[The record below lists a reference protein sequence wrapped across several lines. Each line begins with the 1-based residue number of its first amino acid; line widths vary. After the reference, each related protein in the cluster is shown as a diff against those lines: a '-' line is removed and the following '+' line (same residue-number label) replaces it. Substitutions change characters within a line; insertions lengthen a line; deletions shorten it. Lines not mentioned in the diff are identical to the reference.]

1 MTTLKFADFGL
12 SAPVLEALAKKG
24 FEEPTPIQALAIPR
38 LLSGSAHLL
47 ARARTGTGKTA
58 AFGLPLVDRLCEPGP
73 KVRALVLVPTRELA
87 LQVAGEISSLV
98 AGRAPSIAVVYGGAS
113 MGEQLRRLSRGV
125 DIVVG
130 TPGRVL
136 DHIDRKTLDLSGL
149 EWLVLDEADEMLD
162 MGFIE
167 DIERVMDASNPA
179 RRVVLFSATMPAA
192 IMRIARD
199 RLGEFERVEDDTN
212 PVQAGLTDQI
222 WLEVRERDKL
232 EALCRIV
239 DSEDEFY
246 GLVFCHTKVETD
258 AVARAL
264 GERGYAAEALHGDV
278 SQDMRER
285 ILGRF
290 RERKTLILVATD
302 VAARGIDVVMLT
314 HVVNFNLPF
323 DPESYTHRIGR
334 TGRAGNKGTAITFVT
349 PEEYRRL
356 FALRRASGD
365 GLRKGTVPSVDEVID
380 AKRDRIRLKAVEAAS
395 ELLGI
400 RVPGGADGVGD
411 DEEEQASVDDAGQP
425 GAEAESGIAASDA
438 AAPDA
443 GDAGPD
449 AEARDAAAEAARLKA
464 IEKEKTRKA
473 WAERSMGAFWKLAD
487 ELLETLSPREAL
499 AALAAAAYAADL
511 DPRRYGEVRDVSVD
525 SAATARLYIGIGRRD
540 GVWPKD
546 VAEVVKKLTGLPD
559 RLVDDIEVL
568 DRFSFASVPF
578 EAAER
583 ALAEAR
589 KNRGAPFVRIAGP
602 KGSDQGAPRGGP
614 GGFGGKPGAYG
625 PRKSGPYRPR
635 DPAAPGPGGPGGP
648 GGWKPRPEGSFRDR
662 DGGSYGKPSGG
673 AYGRPQGPGGKPAF
687 PHPRGDRKPEG
698 K

>member
-1 MTTLKFADFGL
+1 MPSPTFADFGF
-12 SAPVLEALAKKG
+12 SAPVLEALTRKG

-38 LLSGSAHLL
+38 LLGGTAHLL

-58 AFGLPLVDRLCEPGP
+58 AFGLPLVDRLSTPGP
-73 KVRALVLVPTRELA
+73 KVRALILVPTRELA
-87 LQVAGEISSLV
+87 VQVSGEIASF
-98 AGRAPSIAVVYGGAS
+98 APGPAPRIATVYGGAS

-130 TPGRVL
+130 TPGRVI

-149 EWLVLDEADEMLD
+149 EWLVLDEGDEMLD

-167 DIERVMDASNPA
+167 DIEKVMDAANPE
-179 RRVVLFSATMPAA
+179 RRVVMFSATMPQP
-192 IMRIARD
+192 IMRIARE
-199 RLGEFERVEDDTN
+199 RLGSFETVEDTTN

-264 GERGYAAEALHGDV
+264 SERGYAAEALHGDV

-285 ILGRF
+285 TLGRF
-290 RERKTLILVATD
+290 RDRKTLILVATD
-302 VAARGIDVVMLT
+302 VAARGIDVERLS

-365 GLRKGTVPSVDEVID
+365 GLRKGEVPSIAEVIE
-380 AKRDRIRLKAVEAAS
+380 AKRARIKAKA
-395 ELLGI
+395 I
-400 RVPGGADGVGD
+400 GA
-411 DEEEQASVDDAGQP
+411 
-425 GAEAESGIAASDA
+425 
-438 AAPDA
+438 
-443 GDAGPD
+443 
-449 AEARDAAAEAARLKA
+449 ARDILGLAVPDDDDDSGAAEAVDALEAPDKNA
-464 IEKEKTRKA
+464 
-473 WAERSMGAFWKLAD
+473 SAFYGLAD
-487 ELLETLSPREAL
+487 ELLAGLSARDAL
-499 AALAAAAYAADL
+499 AALAAAAYSGDL

-525 SAATARLYIGIGRRD
+525 SAATARLYVGIGKLD
-540 GVWPKD
+540 GAWPKD
-546 VAEVVKKLTGLPD
+546 VAAVVKRLTGLPD

-568 DRFSFASVPF
+568 ERFSFVSVPF
-578 EAAER
+578 EAAEK
-583 ALAEAR
+583 AIAEAR
-589 KNRGAPFVRIAGP
+589 KQRGAPSVRIATP
-602 KGSDQGAPRGGP
+602 K
-614 GGFGGKPGAYG
+614 
-625 PRKSGPYRPR
+625 
-635 DPAAPGPGGPGGP
+635 GGPGGP
-648 GGWKPRPEGSFRDR
+648 KRSYGPRGQSGKPRP
-662 DGGSYGKPSGG
+662 Y
-673 AYGRPQGPGGKPAF
+673 RPRGVGLGDGKPA
-687 PHPRGDRKPEG
+687 RKPRTPR
-698 K
+698 

>member
-1 MTTLKFADFGL
+1 MTSMSFADFGL
-12 SAPVLEALAKKG
+12 SAPVLEALTRKG

-38 LLSGSAHLL
+38 MLGESTHLL

-58 AFGLPLVDRLCEPGP
+58 AFGLPLVDKLSVAGP
-73 KVRALVLVPTRELA
+73 KVRALILVPTRELA
-87 LQVAGEISSLV
+87 LQVSGEIASFVS
-98 AGRAPSIAVVYGGAS
+98 GPAPRLATVYGGAS

-167 DIERVMDASNPA
+167 DIERVLDAANPE

-199 RLGEFERVEDDTN
+199 RLGSFEKVEDDTN

-258 AVARAL
+258 GVARAL
-264 GERGYAAEALHGDV
+264 SDRGYEAEALHGDV

-290 RERKTLILVATD
+290 RDRKSLILVATD
-302 VAARGIDVVMLT
+302 VAARGIDVEKLT

-334 TGRAGNKGTAITFVT
+334 TGRAGHKGTAVTFVT

-356 FALRRASGD
+356 FALRRTSGA
-365 GLRKGTVPSVDEVID
+365 GLRKGAVPSVGTVIE
-380 AKRDRIRLKAVEAAS
+380 AKRARIRIKAEEAAREMLGVVLPGS
-395 ELLGI
+395 EAALEDAGNPETEKRLADALALGQPSSEDETSVRDSASQPVGSI
-400 RVPGGADGVGD
+400 EIAGNESPDGKSRSGKTADGVMAAGTP
-411 DEEEQASVDDAGQP
+411 ASK
-425 GAEAESGIAASDA
+425 AEKKLKKNRTPA
-438 AAPDA
+438 AAA
-443 GDAGPD
+443 
-449 AEARDAAAEAARLKA
+449 
-464 IEKEKTRKA
+464 KEFYA
-473 WAERSMGAFWKLAD
+473 LAD
-487 ELLETLSPREAL
+487 ELLQTLEPRDAL
-499 AALAAAAYAADL
+499 AALAAAAYAGDL
-511 DPRRYGEVRDVSVD
+511 DPRRYGEVRDVTVD
-525 SAATARLYIGIGRRD
+525 SAGTARLYIGLGKRD

-546 VAEVVKKLTGLPD
+546 IAEVVKKLTGLPD
-559 RLVDDIEVL
+559 RAIDAIEVL
-568 DRFSFASVPF
+568 ERFSFVSVPF
-578 EAAER
+578 DAAEK
-583 ALAEAR
+583 AIAEAR
-589 KNRGAPFVRIAGP
+589 RNRGAPFMRIAAP
-602 KGSDQGAPRGGP
+602 KGSPAKP
-614 GGFGGKPGAYG
+614 GGFSRKQGEHAPYPKRGPKPFSDGPRRKPG
-625 PRKSGPYRPR
+625 
-635 DPAAPGPGGPGGP
+635 
-648 GGWKPRPEGSFRDR
+648 
-662 DGGSYGKPSGG
+662 SYK
-673 AYGRPQGPGGKPAF
+673 
-687 PHPRGDRKPEG
+687 
-698 K
+698 

>member
-1 MTTLKFADFGL
+1 MSFADFGL
-12 SAPVLEALAKKG
+12 SASILEALTRKG

-38 LLSGSAHLL
+38 MLGESTHLL

-58 AFGLPLVDRLCEPGP
+58 AFGLPLVDKLSVAGP
-73 KVRALVLVPTRELA
+73 KVRALILVPTRELA
-87 LQVAGEISSLV
+87 LQVSGEIASFVTGS
-98 AGRAPSIAVVYGGAS
+98 APRLATVYGGAS

-136 DHIDRKTLDLSGL
+136 DHIDRKTLDLSAL

-167 DIERVMDASNPA
+167 DIERVLDAANPE

-199 RLGEFERVEDDTN
+199 RLGSFEKVEDDTN

-264 GERGYAAEALHGDV
+264 SDRGYEAEALHGDV

-290 RERKTLILVATD
+290 RDKKSLILVATD
-302 VAARGIDVVMLT
+302 VAARGIDVEKLT

-334 TGRAGNKGTAITFVT
+334 TGRAGHKGTAVTFVT

-356 FALRRASGD
+356 FALRRTSGA
-365 GLRKGTVPSVDEVID
+365 GLRKGAVPSVGTVIE
-380 AKRDRIRLKAVEAAS
+380 AKRARIRIKTE
-395 ELLGI
+395 
-400 RVPGGADGVGD
+400 
-411 DEEEQASVDDAGQP
+411 
-425 GAEAESGIAASDA
+425 
-438 AAPDA
+438 
-443 GDAGPD
+443 
-449 AEARDAAAEAARLKA
+449 EAARDLLGVILPGSEVETDDIGNPETEKRLANALAMGLVSGEEEHGQVVPDGQAGKMDLATDGAATTGKVEDGKVAEGKTSGKAGLKA
-464 IEKEKTRKA
+464 EKKPKKAKTPVAASKEFYA
-473 WAERSMGAFWKLAD
+473 LAD
-487 ELLETLSPREAL
+487 ELLQTLEPRDAL
-499 AALAAAAYAADL
+499 AALAAAAYAGDL
-511 DPRRYGEVRDVSVD
+511 DPRRYGEVRDVTVD
-525 SAATARLYIGIGRRD
+525 SAGTARLYIGLGKRD

-546 VAEVVKKLTGLPD
+546 IAEVVKKLTGLPD
-559 RLVDDIEVL
+559 RAIDAIEVL
-568 DRFSFASVPF
+568 ERFSFVSVPF
-578 EAAER
+578 DAAEK
-583 ALAEAR
+583 AIAEAR
-589 KNRGAPFVRIAGP
+589 KNRGAPFMRIAAPKGGPSRSSGFSRKPAERAPYPKRGP
-602 KGSDQGAPRGGP
+602 KPFTEGPRR
-614 GGFGGKPGAYG
+614 KPG
-625 PRKSGPYRPR
+625 
-635 DPAAPGPGGPGGP
+635 
-648 GGWKPRPEGSFRDR
+648 
-662 DGGSYGKPSGG
+662 SYK
-673 AYGRPQGPGGKPAF
+673 
-687 PHPRGDRKPEG
+687 
-698 K
+698 

>member
-1 MTTLKFADFGL
+1 MSFADFGL
-12 SAPVLEALAKKG
+12 SASVMEALTRKG

-38 LLSGSAHLL
+38 MLGESTHLL

-58 AFGLPLVDRLCEPGP
+58 AFGLPLVDKLSVAGP
-73 KVRALVLVPTRELA
+73 KVRALILVPTRELA
-87 LQVAGEISSLV
+87 LQVSGEIASFVS
-98 AGRAPSIAVVYGGAS
+98 GSAPRLATVYGGAS

-136 DHIDRKTLDLSGL
+136 DHIDRKTLDLSAL

-167 DIERVMDASNPA
+167 DIERVLDAANPE

-199 RLGEFERVEDDTN
+199 RLGSFEKVEDDTN

-258 AVARAL
+258 AVARSL
-264 GERGYAAEALHGDV
+264 SDRGYEAEALHGDV

-290 RERKTLILVATD
+290 REKKSLILVATD
-302 VAARGIDVVMLT
+302 VAARGIDVERLT

-334 TGRAGNKGTAITFVT
+334 TGRAGNKGTAVTFVT

-356 FALRRASGD
+356 FALRRTSGA
-365 GLRKGTVPSVDEVID
+365 GLRKGAVPSVGTVIE
-380 AKRDRIRLKAVEAAS
+380 AKRARIRIKTE
-395 ELLGI
+395 
-400 RVPGGADGVGD
+400 
-411 DEEEQASVDDAGQP
+411 
-425 GAEAESGIAASDA
+425 
-438 AAPDA
+438 
-443 GDAGPD
+443 
-449 AEARDAAAEAARLKA
+449 EAAREILGVPSGGEADPVDAGNPETEKRLADALAMGHVSGEDEQPIADLIAHLDESGKPANDKQVVKA
-464 IEKEKTRKA
+464 EKKPKKSRTPAAAAKEFYA
-473 WAERSMGAFWKLAD
+473 LAD
-487 ELLETLSPREAL
+487 ELLQTLDPRDAL
-499 AALAAAAYAADL
+499 AALAAAAFAGDL
-511 DPRRYGEVRDVSVD
+511 DPRRYGEVRDVTVD
-525 SAATARLYIGIGRRD
+525 SAGTARLYIGLGKRD

-546 VAEVVKKLTGLPD
+546 IAEVVKKLTGLPD
-559 RLVDDIEVL
+559 RSIDAIEVL
-568 DRFSFASVPF
+568 ERFSFVSVPF
-578 EAAER
+578 DAAEK
-583 ALAEAR
+583 AIAEAR
-589 KNRGAPFVRIAGP
+589 KNRGAPFMRIAAP
-602 KGSDQGAPRGGP
+602 KGGP
-614 GGFGGKPGAYG
+614 GKPGGFSRNQGEKAPYPKRGPKPFSEG
-625 PRKSGPYRPR
+625 PRRKT
-635 DPAAPGPGGPGGP
+635 
-648 GGWKPRPEGSFRDR
+648 
-662 DGGSYGKPSGG
+662 GSYK
-673 AYGRPQGPGGKPAF
+673 
-687 PHPRGDRKPEG
+687 
-698 K
+698 

>member
-1 MTTLKFADFGL
+1 MTSMSFADFGL
-12 SAPVLEALAKKG
+12 SASVLEALTRKG

-38 LLSGSAHLL
+38 MLGDSTHLL

-58 AFGLPLVDRLCEPGP
+58 AFGLPLVDRLSVAGP
-73 KVRALVLVPTRELA
+73 KVRALILVPTRELA
-87 LQVAGEISSLV
+87 LQVSGEIASFV
-98 AGRAPSIAVVYGGAS
+98 TGPAPRLATVYGGAS

-136 DHIDRKTLDLSGL
+136 DHIDRKTLDLSAL

-167 DIERVMDASNPA
+167 DIERVLDAANPG

-199 RLGEFERVEDDTN
+199 RLGSFEKVEDETN

-264 GERGYAAEALHGDV
+264 SDRGYDAEALHGDV

-290 RERKTLILVATD
+290 RDKKSLILVATD
-302 VAARGIDVVMLT
+302 VAARGIDVEKLT

-334 TGRAGNKGTAITFVT
+334 TGRAGHKGTAVTFVT

-356 FALRRASGD
+356 FALRRTSGA
-365 GLRKGTVPSVDEVID
+365 GLRKGAVPSVGTVIE
-380 AKRDRIRLKAVEAAS
+380 AKRARIRIKTE
-395 ELLGI
+395 
-400 RVPGGADGVGD
+400 
-411 DEEEQASVDDAGQP
+411 
-425 GAEAESGIAASDA
+425 
-438 AAPDA
+438 
-443 GDAGPD
+443 
-449 AEARDAAAEAARLKA
+449 EAAREVLGVTIGGSETA
-464 IEKEKTRKA
+464 SEDAGNPETEKRLADALALGHIVGDEDPSADPPVGQQDGSGASTDILPADGKPALGKLAGKTEKKPRKSKTPA
-473 WAERSMGAFWKLAD
+473 ATSKEFYALAD
-487 ELLETLSPREAL
+487 ELLQTLEPRDAL
-499 AALAAAAYAADL
+499 AALAVAAFAGDL
-511 DPRRYGEVRDVSVD
+511 DPRRYGEVRDVTVD
-525 SAATARLYIGIGRRD
+525 SAGTARLYIGLGKRD

-546 VAEVVKKLTGLPD
+546 IAEVVKKLTGLPD
-559 RLVDDIEVL
+559 RSIDAIEVL
-568 DRFSFASVPF
+568 ERFSFVSVPF
-578 EAAER
+578 DAAEK
-583 ALAEAR
+583 AIAEAR
-589 KNRGAPFVRIAGP
+589 KNRGAPFMRIAAT
-602 KGSDQGAPRGGP
+602 KGGQAKP
-614 GGFGGKPGAYG
+614 GGFSRNRDERAPYPKREPKPHAVGPRRKPG
-625 PRKSGPYRPR
+625 
-635 DPAAPGPGGPGGP
+635 
-648 GGWKPRPEGSFRDR
+648 SF
-662 DGGSYGKPSGG
+662 K
-673 AYGRPQGPGGKPAF
+673 
-687 PHPRGDRKPEG
+687 
-698 K
+698 

>member
-1 MTTLKFADFGL
+1 MSFADFGL
-12 SAPVLEALAKKG
+12 SASVLEALTRKG

-38 LLSGSAHLL
+38 MLGESTHLL

-58 AFGLPLVDRLCEPGP
+58 AFGLPLVDKLSVPGP
-73 KVRALVLVPTRELA
+73 KVRALILVPTRELA
-87 LQVAGEISSLV
+87 LQVSGEIASFVS
-98 AGRAPSIAVVYGGAS
+98 GPAPRLATIYGGAS

-136 DHIDRKTLDLSGL
+136 DHIDRKTLDLSAL

-167 DIERVMDASNPA
+167 DIERVLDAANPE

-199 RLGEFERVEDDTN
+199 RLGSFERVEDDTN

-258 AVARAL
+258 GVARAL
-264 GERGYAAEALHGDV
+264 SDRGYEAEALHGDV

-290 RERKTLILVATD
+290 REKKSLILVATD
-302 VAARGIDVVMLT
+302 VAARGIDVEKLT

-334 TGRAGNKGTAITFVT
+334 TGRAGHKGTAVTFVT

-356 FALRRASGD
+356 FALRRTSGA
-365 GLRKGTVPSVDEVID
+365 GLRKGAVPSVGTVIE
-380 AKRDRIRLKAVEAAS
+380 AKRARIRIKTEEAAREMLGVVIAGGELALDDAGNPETEKRLADALATGLAINDEEPAIAVLASPPDETPSPPDEAAS
-395 ELLGI
+395 PEDGKPVI
-400 RVPGGADGVGD
+400 GTSAAKADKK
-411 DEEEQASVDDAGQP
+411 SKKSKTP
-425 GAEAESGIAASDA
+425 A
-438 AAPDA
+438 AAA
-443 GDAGPD
+443 
-449 AEARDAAAEAARLKA
+449 
-464 IEKEKTRKA
+464 KEFYA
-473 WAERSMGAFWKLAD
+473 LAD
-487 ELLETLSPREAL
+487 ELLQTLEPRDAL
-499 AALAAAAYAADL
+499 AALAAAAYAGDL
-511 DPRRYGEVRDVSVD
+511 DPRRYGEVRDVTVD
-525 SAATARLYIGIGRRD
+525 SAGTARLYIGLGKRD

-546 VAEVVKKLTGLPD
+546 IAEVVKKLTGLPD
-559 RLVDDIEVL
+559 RSIDAIEVL
-568 DRFSFASVPF
+568 ERFSFVSVPF
-578 EAAER
+578 DAAEK
-583 ALAEAR
+583 AIAEAR
-589 KNRGAPFVRIAGP
+589 KNRGAPFMRIAAP
-602 KGSDQGAPRGGP
+602 KGGPAKP
-614 GGFGGKPGAYG
+614 GGFSRKHGERPPYPKRGPKPYADG
-625 PRKSGPYRPR
+625 PRHKSG
-635 DPAAPGPGGPGGP
+635 
-648 GGWKPRPEGSFRDR
+648 SF
-662 DGGSYGKPSGG
+662 K
-673 AYGRPQGPGGKPAF
+673 
-687 PHPRGDRKPEG
+687 
-698 K
+698 